1 MMLLRSKQSCSVWI
15 IWLPLVLELG
25 IGNSPLNVLYK
36 YYISMYII
44 YTLYIHHI
52 YTIYTLYIH
61 FIHIIYTLYIHL
73 HCIYIIFT
81 LYIHYI
87 YIIYIHIIYIYG
99 IYILFTLHI
108 HYIYIIYTHISY
120 YIVNMLE
127 VTLLRSAYQMIPVI
141 YPQHWTAAVSS
152 IYCRHSNMA
161 NNPVR
166 HKSLFCVTTLKKNLR
181 KRAWI
186 GIPSV
191 FLPTNQC
198 LNLVHNLPVVKDLD

>member
-1 MMLLRSKQSCSVWI
+1 MV
-15 IWLPLVLELG
+15 
-25 IGNSPLNVLYK
+25 
-36 YYISMYII
+36 
-44 YTLYIHHI
+44 YTLYIHYI
-52 YTIYTLYIH
+52 Y
-61 FIHIIYTLYIHL
+61 IIYTWYIHD
-73 HCIYIIFT
+73 IYIIFT

-87 YIIYIHIIYIYG
+87 YIVYTLYIHYIYIIYIHG

-141 YPQHWTAAVSS
+141 YPQHWAAAVSS

-166 HKSLFCVTTLKKNLR
+166 HKSLFCVTALKKNFGNGR
-181 KRAWI
+181 ESEFPVFFCPQTNAW
-186 GIPSV
+186 
-191 FLPTNQC
+191 T
-198 LNLVHNLPVVKDLD
+198 